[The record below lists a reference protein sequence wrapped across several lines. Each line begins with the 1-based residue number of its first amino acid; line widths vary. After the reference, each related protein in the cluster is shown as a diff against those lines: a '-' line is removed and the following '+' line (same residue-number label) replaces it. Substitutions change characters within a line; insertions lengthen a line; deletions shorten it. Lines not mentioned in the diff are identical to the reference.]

1 MTAWLNFTIL
11 LFSSLAFMVFYV
23 RSVSPAGLE
32 KTMPGKGY
40 QHCFHLRVIAIIFEV
55 ITLVCYVVYYFY
67 PLNVPIPALFPWPWW
82 ISLVI
87 AIAIGFPATV
97 LMVIGMKDAGEEAAR
112 PMPEHVMYSG
122 IYEKIRHPQ
131 ALGEVFLWLVAALLL
146 NSPFLAIFSLIYF
159 PIFLLFCWAEE
170 QDLLLRF
177 GDSYA
182 EYMWRTGAYWP
193 KRRK

>member
-1 MTAWLNFTIL
+1 M
-11 LFSSLAFMVFYV
+11 AFMVFYV

-40 QHCFHLRVIAIIFEV
+40 QRCFHLRVIAIIFEV
-55 ITLVCYVVYYFY
+55 ITLVCYVLYYY
-67 PLNVPIPALFPWPWW
+67 HPLPVPIPVIFPWSWW
-82 ISLVI
+82 ISLII
-87 AIAIGFPATV
+87 AIAIGVPATV

-112 PMPEHVMYSG
+112 PRPEHVMYSG

-131 ALGEVFLWLVAALLL
+131 AVGEVFLWLVAALLL

-159 PIFLLFCWAEE
+159 PIFLVFCWAEE

-177 GDSYA
+177 GEPYA
-182 EYMWRTGAYWP
+182 EYMRRTGAYWP